1 MSASR
6 LRTVSNVWPPW
17 LPGTLTGVEN
27 HLLASQTAP
36 PPLLS
41 MASFKTLST
50 TSISSPRTIP
60 RVARPNRLLRSAATL
75 PNYASI
81 PSTLFQ
87 PQPQHNR
94 RQIRLFHQH
103 RQQSNINKQS
113 REFETA
119 AQSVKPQ
126 TSAYEPAES
135 NLVPTWAPP
144 ASLEDRPVCIIGAG
158 VLGRRLAVLW
168 ASRSRPVALY
178 DTSSSALKSSRAFI
192 AGELATYCAENG
204 TQPGHVSFS
213 STLEDAVQN
222 AWMVIEAVPE
232 DLEVKIS
239 LLGQLD
245 RIVAKD
251 VVIATNSEGFR
262 SQELVGEV
270 SIKGRVL
277 NTLYYI
283 PPKNKCAEMMSC
295 GYTSPS
301 VILFL
306 AGEMKGMGLNPI
318 AVPGGGNKSMIFPRI
333 WSAVKKETLKILSE
347 GQADPEEV
355 DVLFRDFFGSEKGVC
370 EMMDEVGLDT
380 VLKSEKSRLP
390 NTRGSDCF
398 WGAKGEEHV
407 EWLQREFVGKGKLGL
422 KTGEGLIV
430 KRRRS
435 VEGKKAKDSAGQE
448 AWEKHSVD
456 VCGL

>member
-1 MSASR
+1 
-6 LRTVSNVWPPW
+6 
-17 LPGTLTGVEN
+17 
-27 HLLASQTAP
+27 
-36 PPLLS
+36 
-41 MASFKTLST
+41 
-50 TSISSPRTIP
+50 
-60 RVARPNRLLRSAATL
+60 
-75 PNYASI
+75 
-81 PSTLFQ
+81 
-87 PQPQHNR
+87 
-94 RQIRLFHQH
+94 
-103 RQQSNINKQS
+103 
-113 REFETA
+113 
-119 AQSVKPQ
+119 
-126 TSAYEPAES
+126 
-135 NLVPTWAPP
+135 
-144 ASLEDRPVCIIGAG
+144 
-158 VLGRRLAVLW
+158 
-168 ASRSRPVALY
+168 
-178 DTSSSALKSSRAFI
+178 
-192 AGELATYCAENG
+192 
-204 TQPGHVSFS
+204 
-213 STLEDAVQN
+213 
-222 AWMVIEAVPE
+222 MVIEAVPE

-270 SIKGRVL
+270 SNKERVL

-283 PPKNKCAEMMSC
+283 PPKNKCVEMMSC

-306 AGEMKGMGLNPI
+306 AGEMKGMGLKPI
-318 AVPGGGNKSMIFPRI
+318 AVPGGGIKSMIFP
-333 WSAVKKETLKILSE
+333 L
-347 GQADPEEV
+347 

-407 EWLQREFVGKGKLGL
+407 EWLQREFVRKGKLGD

-435 VEGKKAKDSAGQE
+435 VKGKKAKDSAGQE
-448 AWEKHSVD
+448 AWEKNSVD
-456 VCGL
+456 VYGL

>member
-17 LPGTLTGVEN
+17 LPGALTGVEN

-50 TSISSPRTIP
+50 TSISSPKPIP

-81 PSTLFQ
+81 PSALFQ
-87 PQPQHNR
+87 PQPQHKN

-103 RQQSNINKQS
+103 SQQSNINKQS

-135 NLVPTWAPP
+135 NSVPIWAPP

-158 VLGRRLAVLW
+158 VL
-168 ASRSRPVALY
+168 ALN
-178 DTSSSALKSSRAFI
+178 SSRAFI

-270 SIKGRVL
+270 SNKERVL

-283 PPKNKCAEMMSC
+283 PPKNKCVEMMSC

-306 AGEMKGMGLNPI
+306 AGEMKGMGLKPI
-318 AVPGGGNKSMIFPRI
+318 AVPGGGNMSMIFPRI

-355 DVLFRDFFGSEKGVC
+355 DVLFRDFFGLEKGVC

-435 VEGKKAKDSAGQE
+435 VKGKKAKDSAGQE

>member
-17 LPGTLTGVEN
+17 LPGALTGVEN

-36 PPLLS
+36 APLLS

-50 TSISSPRTIP
+50 TSILSPKPIP

-81 PSTLFQ
+81 PSALFQ
-87 PQPQHNR
+87 PQPQHKN

-113 REFETA
+113 RDFETA
-119 AQSVKPQ
+119 AQLVKPQ

-135 NLVPTWAPP
+135 NSVPKWTPP

-178 DTSSSALKSSRAFI
+178 DTSPSALKSSRAFI

-204 TQPGHVSFS
+204 TQPGHVSIS
-213 STLEDAVQN
+213 STLEDVVQN

-270 SIKGRVL
+270 SNKERVL

-283 PPKNKCAEMMSC
+283 PPKNKCVEMMSC

-306 AGEMKGMGLNPI
+306 AGEMKGMGLKPI
-318 AVPGGGNKSMIFPRI
+318 AVPGGGIKSMIFP
-333 WSAVKKETLKILSE
+333 L
-347 GQADPEEV
+347 

-407 EWLQREFVGKGKLGL
+407 EWLQREFVRKGKLGD

-435 VEGKKAKDSAGQE
+435 VKGKKAKDSAGQE
-448 AWEKHSVD
+448 AWEKNSVD
-456 VCGL
+456 VYGL